1 MQFPEGS
8 SFRSSSLPDPFSRE
22 ALQPAADYILVKAKA
37 GGHAPTLGIICG
49 SGLGELAAMVERP
62 VVLPY
67 ADIPG
72 FPVSTAPGH
81 QGKLIIG
88 RLSGMT
94 VILMQGR
101 LHAYE
106 GHPLWKVTMPVRV
119 MRMVGANTLVVT
131 NAVGSINPQ
140 YQVGDIMLVCDHI
153 NMFGLAGNSPLR
165 GPNDESFGPRFFALN
180 GLYDI
185 RLRQL
190 ARQAAEEVGIEDT
203 VREGVLTISGGPNYE
218 SVAELKM
225 FAGLGVDCVGMS
237 SIPESLVAHH
247 CGMKVLAFSLVTN
260 QCHLDPVLH
269 SSAAPNH
276 QEVLDAADAKKGD
289 LKKFVSKFVEN
300 LHNEQQ
306 RDLHTNGNG
315 IPSNG
320 TTSNGTPSNGT
331 TSNGTSNGAGSNGHN
346 SNGVSSPTSNGTTTN
361 NGTSN
366 CKGSINNGSL
376 LSNGAVAS

>member
-1 MQFPEGS
+1 MPFPEGS

-180 GLYDI
+180 GLYDS

-190 ARQAAEEVGIEDT
+190 AREAAQEVGIEDT

-306 RDLHTNGNG
+306 TELQANGNG
-315 IPSNG
+315 INSNG
-320 TTSNGTPSNGT
+320 TTSNGTTSNGT
-331 TSNGTSNGAGSNGHN
+331 TSNGHTN
-346 SNGVSSPTSNGTTTN
+346 NGTSMS

-366 CKGSINNGSL
+366 CKPGSINNGSL
-376 LSNGAVAS
+376 LNNGAVAS

>member
-37 GGHAPTLGIICG
+37 GGHTPTLGIICG

-306 RDLHTNGNG
+306 RELHTNGNG

-331 TSNGTSNGAGSNGHN
+331 TSNGTSNGAGSNGHT

-361 NGTSN
+361 NGNSN

>member
-1 MQFPEGS
+1 MG
-8 SFRSSSLPDPFSRE
+8 
-22 ALQPAADYILVKAKA
+22 
-37 GGHAPTLGIICG
+37 
-49 SGLGELAAMVERP
+49 
-62 VVLPY
+62 
-67 ADIPG
+67 
-72 FPVSTAPGH
+72 
-81 QGKLIIG
+81 
-88 RLSGMT
+88 
-94 VILMQGR
+94 
-101 LHAYE
+101 
-106 GHPLWKVTMPVRV
+106 
-119 MRMVGANTLVVT
+119 
-131 NAVGSINPQ
+131 
-140 YQVGDIMLVCDHI
+140 I

-180 GLYDI
+180 GLYDS

-289 LKKFVSKFVEN
+289 LKKFVSKLVEN

-306 RDLHTNGNG
+306 RELHTNGNG
-315 IPSNG
+315 IQSNG
-320 TTSNGTPSNGT
+320 TTSNGSQ
-331 TSNGTSNGAGSNGHN
+331 SNGAGSNGHT
-346 SNGVSSPTSNGTTTN
+346 SNGVSSPTSNGTSTS
-361 NGTSN
+361 NGNSN

-376 LSNGAVAS
+376 LSNGTVAS

>member
-1 MQFPEGS
+1 M
-8 SFRSSSLPDPFSRE
+8 
-22 ALQPAADYILVKAKA
+22 
-37 GGHAPTLGIICG
+37 
-49 SGLGELAAMVERP
+49 
-62 VVLPY
+62 
-67 ADIPG
+67 
-72 FPVSTAPGH
+72 
-81 QGKLIIG
+81 
-88 RLSGMT
+88 RL
-94 VILMQGR
+94 
-101 LHAYE
+101 
-106 GHPLWKVTMPVRV
+106 
-119 MRMVGANTLVVT
+119 VGANTLVVT

-180 GLYDI
+180 GLYDS

-190 ARQAAEEVGIEDT
+190 ARQAAQEVGIEET
-203 VREGVLTISGGPNYE
+203 LREGVLTITGGPNYE

-300 LHNEQQ
+300 LYNEQQ
-306 RDLHTNGNG
+306 IELQANGNG
-315 IPSNG
+315 IK
-320 TTSNGTPSNGT
+320 SNGTPGASNGST
-331 TSNGTSNGAGSNGHN
+331 GNGSTSNGHTNNGT
-346 SNGVSSPTSNGTTTN
+346 PTSNGS
-361 NGTSN
+361 SN
-366 CKGSINNGSL
+366 CKPGSINNGSL
-376 LSNGAVAS
+376 LNNGAVAS

>member
-331 TSNGTSNGAGSNGHN
+331 TSNGTSNGAGSNGHT

>member
-1 MQFPEGS
+1 
-8 SFRSSSLPDPFSRE
+8 
-22 ALQPAADYILVKAKA
+22 
-37 GGHAPTLGIICG
+37 
-49 SGLGELAAMVERP
+49 
-62 VVLPY
+62 
-67 ADIPG
+67 
-72 FPVSTAPGH
+72 
-81 QGKLIIG
+81 
-88 RLSGMT
+88 
-94 VILMQGR
+94 
-101 LHAYE
+101 
-106 GHPLWKVTMPVRV
+106 MPVRV
-119 MRMVGANTLVVT
+119 MRMVGAETLVVT

-180 GLYDI
+180 GLYDS

-190 ARQAAEEVGIEDT
+190 ARAAAQEVGIANT
-203 VREGVLTISGGPNYE
+203 LREGVLTISGGPNYE

-306 RDLHTNGNG
+306 RELHTNGNG
-315 IPSNG
+315 
-320 TTSNGTPSNGT
+320 TPSNGSQ
-331 TSNGTSNGAGSNGHN
+331 SNGSQSNGAWSNGHT
-346 SNGVSSPTSNGTTTN
+346 SNGVSSPTSKGTSTSNGN
-361 NGTSN
+361 SN
-366 CKGSINNGSL
+366 CKGSINNGS
-376 LSNGAVAS
+376 